1 MFIRTLRDVAATAH
15 FVDWG
20 NGTSHRLL
28 TRQDNMGFTLCHTVV
43 TRGSESLLEYK
54 NHLEAC
60 YCIAGEGEIENM
72 AGERFPIVP
81 GTIYVLNEHDRHY
94 LRACVDQDLI
104 LVSVFNP
111 PLEGTETH
119 ALKTDGA
126 SAY

>member
-1 MFIRTLRDVAATAH
+1 MFIRTLKDVAATAN

-28 TRQDNMGFTLCHTVV
+28 TRDDQMGFTMCHTVV

-60 YCIAGEGEIENM
+60 YCIGGEGEVENM
-72 AGERFPIVP
+72 AGECFRIVP

-94 LRACVDQDLI
+94 LRASVDQDLI

-111 PLEGTETH
+111 PLTGTETH
-119 ALKTDGA
+119 RLTVGDS

>member
-1 MFIRTLRDVAATAH
+1 MFVRTLRDVAATEN

-28 TRQDNMGFTLCHTVV
+28 TRHDQMGFTLCHTVV
-43 TRGSESLLEYK
+43 ARGSESLLEYK

-60 YCIAGEGEIENM
+60 YCIGGEGEVENM
-72 AGERFPIVP
+72 AGERFRIVP
-81 GTIYVLNEHDRHY
+81 GTVYVLNNHDKHY
-94 LRACVDQDLI
+94 LRASANQDLI

-119 ALKTDGA
+119 NLTAGGS

>member
-1 MFIRTLRDVAATAH
+1 MFVRTLRDVAATEN

-28 TRQDNMGFTLCHTVV
+28 TRHDQMGFTLCHTVV
-43 TRGSESLLEYK
+43 SRGSESLLEYK

-60 YCIAGEGEIENM
+60 YCIGGEGEVENM
-72 AGERFPIVP
+72 AGERFRIIP
-81 GTIYVLNEHDRHY
+81 GTVYVLNNHDKHY
-94 LRACVDQDLI
+94 LRASADQDLI

-111 PLEGTETH
+111 PLDGTETH
-119 ALKTDGA
+119 NLTAGGS